1 MCHNYWH
8 PLHLIIIT
16 SSLCHN
22 STESSPVT
30 SNKVVE
36 YRERNL
42 RPFLFTESL
51 QIIQSLRSSLL
62 HSPSSAQSTGFQWG
76 LGQGTEMAMAEA

>member
-1 MCHNYWH
+1 M
-8 PLHLIIIT
+8 LT
-16 SSLCHN
+16 K
-22 STESSPVT
+22 SSPVT

-51 QIIQSLRSSLL
+51 QIIQSTLMHLY
-62 HSPSSAQSTGFQWG
+62 SSAQPTG
-76 LGQGTEMAMAEA
+76 LGQGTEMAMAEAWFCFQLTIFVLIMN

>member
-1 MCHNYWH
+1 MLTYSEQAWDCRNQAECYYCDSMIAN
-8 PLHLIIIT
+8 PPFAT
-16 SSLCHN
+16 
-22 STESSPVT
+22 TAQSSPVT

-42 RPFLFTESL
+42 RPFLYMESL

-62 HSPSSAQSTGFQWG
+62 HSP
-76 LGQGTEMAMAEA
+76 QGTEMAMAEA

>member
-8 PLHLIIIT
+8 PLHLIIST
-16 SSLCHN
+16 SPLCHN

-36 YRERNL
+36 YRERNETIPL
-42 RPFLFTESL
+42 YRISPDHPESKVL
-51 QIIQSLRSSLL
+51 SFAFS
-62 HSPSSAQSTGFQWG
+62 SSAQSTGFQWG